1 MRGVVVLV
9 LYLLGMAVGVLYAL
23 ALKRFK
29 FTGEPV
35 PFVMELPNYRLPSAK
50 SVLRLVWDKAKGFIQ
65 KAFTVVFLATL
76 VIWFLQTFDAGL
88 GLAASAD
95 ESLLALI
102 GGAIAPV
109 FAPLGFGDWRASTA
123 LLTGFMAKESVVS
136 TLTVLVGGGVA
147 ALQEVFTPFAA
158 FVFLVFTLLYTP
170 CVAAIAT
177 VKKETNGRTAAKLV
191 VSQCIVA
198 WVVAFCIRAVGLA
211 FGLV

>member
-1 MRGVVVLV
+1 MTARKGSS
-9 LYLLGMAVGVLYAL
+9 
-23 ALKRFK
+23 R
-29 FTGEPV
+29 
-35 PFVMELPNYRLPSAK
+35 RRSPSCSRDARH
-50 SVLRLVWDKAKGFIQ
+50 L
-65 KAFTVVFLATL
+65 
-76 VIWFLQTFDAGL
+76 FLQTFDAGL

-147 ALQEVFTPFAA
+147 ALQEVFTPFTA

-170 CVAAIAT
+170 CVSPSLT
-177 VKKETNGRTAAKLV
+177 VKETNGRTAAKLV
-191 VSQCIVA
+191 VSQCVVA
-198 WVVAFCIRAVGLA
+198 WAVAFCIRAVGLA